1 MDKDFFQ
8 NKLEES
14 PPNYYVVTYDMPYIK
29 SHVHWIT

>member
-14 PPNYYVVTYDMPYIK
+14 PPNYYVVAYETIPYIK
-29 SHVHWIT
+29 SHVH